1 MAAANNT
8 LLTPDQITREA
19 LRILHEKLSFV
30 RSINRQYDD
39 SFAQKG
45 AKIGDTLRIRM
56 PVQYNVTDG
65 ATFARQ
71 DSIEQ
76 NISLSVTRRKHVGMG
91 FTSNDLTMDI
101 DNFSKRFIE
110 PAMSRLAAEVE
121 TDAIASASKLT
132 YNQVGS
138 AGSVPNS
145 LKTYL
150 LGRAKL
156 NQFLA
161 PKDKRTQMV
170 SSIQS
175 AEIVDA
181 LKALF
186 NDQSEVSKQYKEG
199 LMGRTAGA
207 DWVESESIYTHVNG
221 TGTVTNAV
229 DATVAVDGTDQLAL
243 KSLGNAGTV
252 TVGTVLTIAG
262 VFAVHPETKVTRN
275 AVLQQF
281 VVTAVPGA
289 ADSTGDLTVTV
300 SPKMYYG
307 STPRKNISA
316 APQADAEVK
325 FVGVASTGYE
335 QGLLFQEDAFT
346 FATADLELPQ
356 AAGFKSRQ
364 TYDGLSLRLVGDY
377 NITDD
382 ESLYRI
388 DILYGFGA
396 LRPEHACRVTS

>member
-65 ATFARQ
+65 ATFVRQ
-71 DSIEQ
+71 DSVEQ

-186 NDQSEVSKQYKEG
+186 NDQSEVSK
-199 LMGRTAGA
+199 
-207 DWVESESIYTHVNG
+207 
-221 TGTVTNAV
+221 
-229 DATVAVDGTDQLAL
+229 
-243 KSLGNAGTV
+243 
-252 TVGTVLTIAG
+252 
-262 VFAVHPETKVTRN
+262 
-275 AVLQQF
+275 
-281 VVTAVPGA
+281 
-289 ADSTGDLTVTV
+289 
-300 SPKMYYG
+300 
-307 STPRKNISA
+307 
-316 APQADAEVK
+316 
-325 FVGVASTGYE
+325 
-335 QGLLFQEDAFT
+335 
-346 FATADLELPQ
+346 
-356 AAGFKSRQ
+356 
-364 TYDGLSLRLVGDY
+364 
-377 NITDD
+377 
-382 ESLYRI
+382 
-388 DILYGFGA
+388 
-396 LRPEHACRVTS
+396 

>member
-39 SFAQKG
+39 SFAKKG

-56 PVQYNVTDG
+56 PVQYNVTNG
-65 ATFARQ
+65 ATFFKQ
-71 DSIEQ
+71 DSVEQ
-76 NISLSVTRRKHVGMG
+76 NISLAVTRRKHIGMG

-121 TDAIASASKLT
+121 TDAIASATKLT

-138 AGSVPNS
+138 AGTVPSS

-175 AEIVDA
+175 AEIVEA
-181 LKALF
+181 LKGLF

-252 TVGTVLTIAG
+252 KAGTVLTVAG
-262 VFAVHPETKVTRN
+262 VYAVHPETKVARN

-281 VVTAVPGA
+281 VVLEDVTADG
-289 ADSTGDLTVTV
+289 TGDAVVTV

-307 STPRKNISA
+307 ATPRKNISA
-316 APQADAEVK
+316 APQADAVVK
-325 FVGVASTGYE
+325 FAGAASTGYE
-335 QGLLFQEDAFT
+335 QGLLFQENAFT
-346 FATADLELPQ
+346 FATADLELPE

-377 NITDD
+377 NIIDD

-396 LRPEHACRVTS
+396 LRSEHASRVTS

>member
-19 LRILHEKLSFV
+19 LRILHEKLAFV
-30 RSINRQYDD
+30 RSINHQYDD

-56 PVQYNVTDG
+56 PVQYSVTDG
-65 ATFARQ
+65 ATFVKQ
-71 DSIEQ
+71 DSKET
-76 NISLSVTRRKHVGMG
+76 NLSLPVTRRKHVGMG

-101 DNFSKRFIE
+101 DNFSSRFIE
-110 PAMSRLAAEVE
+110 PAMSVLAATVE
-121 TDAIASASKLT
+121 ADIIASATKAT
-132 YNQVGS
+132 FNQVGS
-138 AGSVPNS
+138 AGTVPAS

-161 PKDKRTQMV
+161 PKDNRSQMI
-170 SSIQS
+170 SSLQS
-175 AEIVDA
+175 AEIVEA
-181 LKALF
+181 LKGLF

-207 DWVESESIYTHVNG
+207 DWLESESIHTHTNG
-221 TGTVTNAV
+221 SGTVTNAV
-229 DATVAVDGTDQLAL
+229 SATVSSDGATQIVL
-243 KSLGNAGTV
+243 KSLGSTNTVTAGTV
-252 TVGTVLTIAG
+252 FTVAG

-281 VVTAVPGA
+281 VVTEDATAVAGVA
-289 ADSTGDLTVTV
+289 TVKV
-300 SPKMYYG
+300 SPAMYYG
-307 STPRKNISA
+307 ATPRKNISA

-325 FVGVASTGYE
+325 FVGAASTGYE
-335 QGLLFQEDAFT
+335 QGLLFQENAFT

-377 NITDD
+377 DITDD

-388 DILYGFGA
+388 DILYGFLA

>member
-39 SFAQKG
+39 SFAKKG

-56 PVQYNVTDG
+56 PVQYNVTNG
-65 ATFARQ
+65 ATFFKQ
-71 DSIEQ
+71 DSVEQ
-76 NISLSVTRRKHVGMG
+76 NISLAVTRRKHIGMG

-121 TDAIASASKLT
+121 TDAIASATKLT

-138 AGSVPNS
+138 AGTVPSS

-175 AEIVDA
+175 AEIVEA
-181 LKALF
+181 LKGLF

-221 TGTVTNAV
+221 SGTVTNAV

-252 TVGTVLTIAG
+252 KAGTVLTVAG
-262 VFAVHPETKVTRN
+262 VYAVHPETKVARN

-281 VVTAVPGA
+281 VVLEDVTADG
-289 ADSTGDLTVTV
+289 TGDAVVTV

-307 STPRKNISA
+307 ATPRKNISA
-316 APQADAEVK
+316 APQANAVVK
-325 FVGVASTGYE
+325 FAGAASTGYE
-335 QGLLFQEDAFT
+335 QGLLFQENAFT
-346 FATADLELPQ
+346 FATADLELPE

-377 NITDD
+377 NIIDD

-396 LRPEHACRVTS
+396 LRSEHASRVTS

>member
-8 LLTPDQITREA
+8 LLTPDMITKEA

-30 RSINRQYDD
+30 RAINRQYDS
-39 SFAQKG
+39 SFAKTG

-56 PVQYNVTDG
+56 PVQYNVTNG
-65 ATFARQ
+65 ATFVKQ

-76 NISLSVTRRKHVGMG
+76 NISLSVTRRKHIGMG

-121 TDAIASASKLT
+121 TDVIASATKLT
-132 YNQVGS
+132 FNQVGS

-161 PKDKRTQMV
+161 PKDNRSQMV

-175 AEIVDA
+175 AEIVEA
-181 LKALF
+181 LKGLF
-186 NDQSEVSKQYKEG
+186 NDQGEISRQYREG
-199 LMGRTAGA
+199 YMGRAAGA
-207 DWVESESIYTHVNG
+207 DWFESESIYTHVNG
-221 TGTVTNAV
+221 SGTVTNAV
-229 DATVAVDGTDQLAL
+229 DATVAVDGTDKLAL
-243 KSLGNAGTV
+243 KGLGNAGTV
-252 TVGTVLTIAG
+252 KAGTVLTVAG
-262 VFAVHPETKVTRN
+262 VFAVHPETKVVRN
-275 AVLQQF
+275 GVLQQF
-281 VVTAVPGA
+281 VVLEDVT
-289 ADSTGDLTVTV
+289 ADSAGDAEVTV

-307 STPRKNISA
+307 ATPRQNISA
-316 APQADAEVK
+316 APQADAQVK
-325 FVGVASTGYE
+325 FSGAASTGYE

-377 NITDD
+377 DISDD

>member
-1 MAAANNT
+1 MAAASNT

-39 SFAQKG
+39 SFAKSG

-56 PVQYNVTDG
+56 PVQYNVTNG
-65 ATFARQ
+65 ATFVKQ
-71 DSIEQ
+71 DSVEQ
-76 NISLSVTRRKHVGMG
+76 NISLSVTRRKHIGMG

-121 TDAIASASKLT
+121 TDAIASATKLT
-132 YNQVGS
+132 FNQVGS
-138 AGSVPNS
+138 AGTVPAS

-175 AEIVDA
+175 AEIVEA
-181 LKALF
+181 LKGLF
-186 NDQSEVSKQYKEG
+186 NDQSEVSRQYKEG

-221 TGTVTNAV
+221 TGTVTSAV

-252 TVGTVLTIAG
+252 KAGTVLTVAG
-262 VFAVHPETKVTRN
+262 VYALHPETKVARN

-281 VVTAVPGA
+281 VVLEDVTADG
-289 ADSTGDLTVTV
+289 TGDAVVTV

-307 STPRKNISA
+307 ATPRKNISA
-316 APQADAEVK
+316 APQADAVVK
-325 FVGVASTGYE
+325 FSGAASTGYE

-377 NITDD
+377 DIADD

>member
-39 SFAQKG
+39 SFAKKG

-65 ATFARQ
+65 ATFVKQ
-71 DSIEQ
+71 DSVEQ
-76 NISLSVTRRKHVGMG
+76 NISLSVTRRKHIGMG

-121 TDAIASASKLT
+121 TDAIASATKLT

-138 AGSVPNS
+138 AGTVPSS

-175 AEIVDA
+175 AEIVEA
-181 LKALF
+181 LKGLF

-221 TGTVTNAV
+221 SGTVTNAV

-252 TVGTVLTIAG
+252 KAGTVLTVAG
-262 VFAVHPETKVTRN
+262 VYAVHPETKVARN

-281 VVTAVPGA
+281 VVLKDVTADGTGA
-289 ADSTGDLTVTV
+289 AVVTV

-307 STPRKNISA
+307 ATPRKNISA
-316 APQADAEVK
+316 APQANAQVK
-325 FVGVASTGYE
+325 FAGAASTGYE
-335 QGLLFQEDAFT
+335 QGLLFQENAFT

-377 NITDD
+377 DITDD

>member
-30 RSINRQYDD
+30 RSINRQYDS
-39 SFAQKG
+39 SFAKSG

-56 PVQYNVTDG
+56 PVQYNVTNG
-65 ATFARQ
+65 ASFVKQ
-71 DSIEQ
+71 DSVEQ
-76 NISLSVTRRKHVGMG
+76 NISLSVTRRKHIGMG

-121 TDAIASASKLT
+121 TDAIASATKLT
-132 YNQVGS
+132 FNQVGS
-138 AGSVPNS
+138 AGTVPAS

-175 AEIVDA
+175 AEIVEA
-181 LKALF
+181 LKGLF
-186 NDQSEVSKQYKEG
+186 NDQSEVSRQYKEG

-221 TGTVTNAV
+221 TGTVTSAV

-252 TVGTVLTIAG
+252 KAGTVLTVAG
-262 VFAVHPETKVTRN
+262 VYAVHPETKTTRN

-281 VVTAVPGA
+281 VVLEDVTADG
-289 ADSTGDLTVTV
+289 TGDAVVTV

-307 STPRKNISA
+307 ATPRKNISA
-316 APQADAEVK
+316 APQADAVVK
-325 FVGVASTGYE
+325 FAGAASTGYE

-346 FATADLELPQ
+346 FATADLELPE

>member
-8 LLTPDQITREA
+8 LLTPDQITKEA

-30 RSINRQYDD
+30 RSINHQYDD
-39 SFAQKG
+39 SFAKKG

-56 PVQYNVTDG
+56 PVQYSVTDG
-65 ATFARQ
+65 ATFVKQ
-71 DSIEQ
+71 DSVEQ
-76 NISLSVTRRKHVGMG
+76 NLSLAVTSRKHVGMG

-101 DNFSKRFIE
+101 DNFSSRFIE
-110 PAMSRLAAEVE
+110 PAMSVLAATVE
-121 TDAIASASKLT
+121 ADVISRATKAT
-132 YNQVGS
+132 YNLVGS
-138 AGSVPNS
+138 VGTVPNS

-161 PKDKRTQMV
+161 PKDKRSQMV

-175 AEIVDA
+175 AEIVEA
-181 LKALF
+181 LKGLF
-186 NDQSEVSKQYKEG
+186 NDQGEISRQYKEG
-199 LMGRTAGA
+199 YMGRAAGA
-207 DWVESESIYTHVNG
+207 DWFESESIHTHVNG
-221 TGTVTNAV
+221 SATVVAAV

-243 KSLGNAGTV
+243 KGLGNAGVVKAGSVITV
-252 TVGTVLTIAG
+252 AS
-262 VFAVHPETKVTRN
+262 VFALHPETKVVRN

-281 VVTAVPGA
+281 VVTADA
-289 ADSTGDLTVTV
+289 TADSTGDATVTV

-307 STPRKNISA
+307 ATPRKNISA
-316 APQADAEVK
+316 APQADAVATI
-325 FVGVASTGYE
+325 VGAASTGYE
-335 QGLLFQEDAFT
+335 QGLLFHRDAFT
-346 FATADLELPQ
+346 FATADLEMPE

-388 DILYGFGA
+388 DILYGFTA
-396 LRPEHACRVTS
+396 LRPEHACRITS

>member
-8 LLTPDQITREA
+8 LLTPDQITKEA
-19 LRILHEKLSFV
+19 LRILHERLSFV

-39 SFAQKG
+39 SFAKTG
-45 AKIGDTLRIRM
+45 AKIGDALRIRM

-65 ATFARQ
+65 ATYTKQ

-76 NISLSVTRRKHVGMG
+76 KIDLKVQTRKHVGMG
-91 FTSNDLTMDI
+91 FTSHDLTMDI

-110 PAMSRLAAEVE
+110 PAMSVLAATVE
-121 TDAIASASKLT
+121 ADVIAKAVRAT
-132 YNQVGS
+132 FNQVGS
-138 AGSVPNS
+138 AGSVPSS

-161 PKDKRTQMV
+161 PKDRRSQMV

-175 AEIVDA
+175 AEIVEA
-181 LKALF
+181 LKGLF
-186 NDQSEVSKQYKEG
+186 NDQGQISKQYKEG
-199 LMGRTAGA
+199 LMGRAAGA
-207 DWVESESIYTHVNG
+207 DWFETESIHTHVNG

-229 DATVAVDGTDQLAL
+229 DATVNVDGTDQLAL
-243 KSLGNAGTV
+243 KGLGNAGTV
-252 TVGTVLTIAG
+252 KAGTVLTIAN

-281 VVTAVPGA
+281 VVTADA
-289 ADSTGDLTVTV
+289 TADGTGDATVTV
-300 SPKMYYG
+300 SPAMYYG

-325 FVGVASTGYE
+325 FVGAASTGYE
-335 QGLLFQEDAFT
+335 QGLLFHEDAFT
-346 FATADLELPQ
+346 FVTADLDMPE

-388 DILYGFGA
+388 DILYGTTA